1 MARQEVYLII
11 RWLNASDLWN
21 KSLDILSR
29 REHSVIELKNKLIRF
44 NPDPNDL
51 KDVIERLITSNFLDD
66 KRFAS
71 AFIRSKAES
80 GYGPNYISQ
89 YLTKKW
95 ITPDKYDMYS
105 MEIDWEDKCLT
116 QFNKK
121 RKRVQMGFICLKI
134 QKWPQKIKIDKNLV
148 EKNIKP
154 KK

>member
-1 MARQEVYLII
+1 M
-11 RWLNASDLWN
+11 NASDLWN

-29 REHSVIELKNKLIRF
+29 REHSVSELKHKLIRF

-89 YLTKKW
+89 YLAKKG
-95 ITPDKYDMYS
+95 IPSDKYDIYS
-105 MEIDWEDKCLT
+105 LEIDWEDKCLA

-121 RKRVQMGFICLKI
+121 RRNKEINFKEKEKILRFLAYRGFSYEIIKNALKEF
-134 QKWPQKIKIDKNLV
+134 D
-148 EKNIKP
+148 
-154 KK
+154 

>member
-1 MARQEVYLII
+1 M
-11 RWLNASDLWN
+11 NASDLWN

-29 REHSVIELKNKLIRF
+29 REHSVSELRNKLIRF

-89 YLTKKW
+89 YLAMKG
-95 ITPDKYDMYS
+95 IPSDKYDIYS
-105 MEIDWEDKCLT
+105 LEIDWEDKCLT

-121 RKRVQMGFICLKI
+121 RRNKEINFKEKEKILRFLAYRGFSYEIIKNALKEF
-134 QKWPQKIKIDKNLV
+134 D
-148 EKNIKP
+148 
-154 KK
+154 